1 MIFGAIN
8 KLATLRNLARTV
20 VVVLMVLCEPFPLSA
35 DQPSEGYT
43 QANEAYLKGE
53 YPKAIALL
61 RPLVEKGEAGPPE
74 PPRPNV
80 YEWTRCAR
88 RLRQGERALS
98 GFRGT
103 GKP

>member
-20 VVVLMVLCEPFPLSA
+20 VVVLMVLCAPFPLSA

-61 RPLVEKGEAGPPE
+61 RPWSKKGRQA
-74 PPRPNV
+74 PR
-80 YEWTRCAR
+80 ASS
-88 RLRQGERALS
+88 A
-98 GFRGT
+98 
-103 GKP
+103 